1 MIRSV
6 FLFSFVILLAL
17 FGYFFL
23 NEPQNKPGEERA
35 RQAALRVGDLV
46 LEEGQ
51 AGVIRM
57 NIVAN
62 YGVDAARFLHVY
74 CNNGRVLIY
83 GLAPE
88 GVTPDALVQIAR
100 QIPNA
105 QQVEILVSPRPAYVA
120 PLPHATTGSTA
131 AGEAPS
137 RTAPQP

>member
-1 MIRSV
+1 MIRSAL
-6 FLFSFVILLAL
+6 LFSFVILLAL

-62 YGVDAARFLHVY
+62 YGIDAARFLHVY

-105 QQVEILVSPRPAYVA
+105 QQVEVLVLPRPGYVT
-120 PLPHATTGSTA
+120 PLPHATTDSSA
-131 AGEAPS
+131 ATHPPAGPAP
-137 RTAPQP
+137 RP